1 MEHIAIMK
9 KSWGLVPKILTGK
22 KKIESRWYKVRYPPW
37 DRIKK
42 GETIYFKDS
51 GEPVTVK
58 AEAGEVIQ
66 IPDLNPAKVR
76 EILDDYGRP
85 DGLGIEDIP
94 KFYEMFKDKRYCM
107 IIFLKNPQK
116 VRPFGIDKKGFG
128 AMSSWLVVDDVNK
141 IKI

>member
-22 KKIESRWYKVRYPPW
+22 KKIESRWYKVKYPPW
-37 DRIKK
+37 DRIER
-42 GETIYFKDS
+42 GETVYFKDS

-58 AEAGEVIQ
+58 AEVDEVIQ
-66 IPDLNPAKVR
+66 ISGLDSTKVR
-76 EILDDYGRP
+76 EILDNYGKS

-94 KFYEMFKDKRYCM
+94 KFYEMFKDKKYCI
-107 IIFLKNPQK
+107 IIFLKDPQNIK
-116 VRPFGIDKKGFG
+116 PFDIDKKGFG
-128 AMSSWLVVDDVNK
+128 AMSSWLIVDDVNK